1 MLISDLDYLELRQRA
16 CAVNQAI
23 GATGLA
29 SLTWGNASAFD
40 REAGVMAIKP
50 SGVPYSML
58 TPDHMVLMSLDGL
71 VVDGDLLK
79 PSSDSATHLML
90 YKAFDHANGIVH
102 THSTFAT
109 VWSQACLSIPC
120 LGTTHADH
128 FRGPVPVTRDLTDEE
143 IAIDY
148 VGNTARVVIEA
159 AVDAEGVPAA
169 LVARHAPF
177 VWGASVGQALEN
189 AIALEHIAEMAMRT
203 MMLNS
208 SVGPMPSTLLARHFE
223 RKHGPG
229 KTYGQ

>member
-1 MLISDLDYLELRQRA
+1 MLISELEYLELRQRA

-23 GATGLA
+23 GAVGLA
-29 SLTWGNASAFD
+29 NLTWGNASAFD
-40 REAGVMAIKP
+40 RVAGVMAIKP

-58 TPDHMVLMSLDGL
+58 TPDHIVLMNLDGL
-71 VVDGDLLK
+71 VVGGDLK
-79 PSSDSATHLML
+79 PSSDSVTHLML
-90 YKAFDHANGIVH
+90 YKAFEHANGIVH

-128 FRGPVPVTRDLTDEE
+128 FRGPVPVTRDLADEE
-143 IAIDY
+143 VAIDY

-177 VWGASVGQALEN
+177 VWGTSVEQALEN
-189 AIALEHIAEMAMRT
+189 AIALEHIAEMALAT
-203 MMLNS
+203 LTLNS
-208 SVGPMPSTLLARHFE
+208 GVSPMPSALLARHFE